1 MISMS
6 CGKIIYFFLFLSFLF
21 SETIKNEQLIHIIKL
36 KFMKIDLRL
45 VFLLETTN
53 VSVILSINN
62 FLKDNKLLTL

>member
-1 MISMS
+1 MS

-36 KFMKIDLRL
+36 KFMKIDLRSL
-45 VFLLETTN
+45 FLLETTN
-53 VSVILSINN
+53 VLVILSINN

>member
-1 MISMS
+1 
-6 CGKIIYFFLFLSFLF
+6 
-21 SETIKNEQLIHIIKL
+21 
-36 KFMKIDLRL
+36 MKIDLRL

>member
-36 KFMKIDLRL
+36 KFMEIDLRL
-45 VFLLETTN
+45 LFLLETTN
-53 VSVILSINN
+53 VLVILSINN

>member
-1 MISMS
+1 MS

-36 KFMKIDLRL
+36 KFMEIDLRL
-45 VFLLETTN
+45 LFLLETTN
-53 VSVILSINN
+53 VLVILSINN

>member
-1 MISMS
+1 MSAEKLFISS
-6 CGKIIYFFLFLSFLF
+6 YFFHFCFLKLL
-21 SETIKNEQLIHIIKL
+21 KNEQLIHIIKL